1 MTYKT
6 NETKLLDNNEFVLS
20 KLQEAIDSARSLDLG
35 DTLISSILGLLTVF
49 LALGT
54 ILPPSIVGFIRFLLL
69 IATGFAM
76 LILYF
81 VVRRLI
87 TNRRMRL
94 KILRKW
100 QADTFFA
107 RAQVDL
113 LEQNKV
119 RKMLDLIQSV
129 EEARTITLRY
139 SQFDV
144 EFMNL
149 LK

>member
-1 MTYKT
+1 M
-6 NETKLLDNNEFVLS
+6 DNNEFVLS

>member
-1 MTYKT
+1 M
-6 NETKLLDNNEFVLS
+6 DNNEFVLS
-20 KLQEAIDSARSLDLG
+20 KLEEAIGSAKSLDLG

-76 LILYF
+76 LILYL

-87 TNRRMRL
+87 KNRRLRL

-100 QADTFFA
+100 QIETFFA
-107 RAQVDL
+107 KAQVDL
-113 LEQNKV
+113 LEQSKV

-129 EEARTITLRY
+129 EDGGTITLRY
-139 SQFDV
+139 SQLDI